1 MDLNISTMPFIII
14 VVYLIT
20 WFLKKKVFVT
30 DEARKNLPPVAAAI
44 GGGIALLLYFFAPDT
59 MGYPSIVSALETG
72 FGSGL
77 AAVGCNQV
85 YKQYRKFKDTS
96 VDDGYGDDTNTTGP
110 ISITVSP
117 VIDSSTTSNTST
129 TTDVANPSIIDDQV
143 GTTVDGTTAS
153 TTTEAMPT
161 YLSTEEEVAETA
173 IEAESMNEAAD
184 DDRVG
189 G

>member
-96 VDDGYGDDTNTTGP
+96 VDDGYGDDTNTTSP

-117 VIDSSTTSNTST
+117 VIDSGTTSNTST
-129 TTDVANPSIIDDQV
+129 ATDVVNTPVVDDQA
-143 GTTVDGTTAS
+143 GTAVDE
-153 TTTEAMPT
+153 TTTEEMPT
-161 YLSTEEEVAETA
+161 YLSTEEEAAETA

-184 DDRVG
+184 DDRMG

>member
-14 VVYLIT
+14 VVYLLT

-30 DEARKNLPPVAAAI
+30 DESRKNLPPVAAAM
-44 GGGIALLLYFFAPDT
+44 GGAIALALYFLAPET
-59 MGYPSIVSALETG
+59 MSCSSVVGALETG

-85 YKQYRKFKDTS
+85 YKQYRKFKDAS
-96 VDDGYGDDTNTTGP
+96 IDDGYGDDNTGP
-110 ISITVSP
+110 VTITVSP
-117 VIDSSTTSNTST
+117 VIDNNNTTS
-129 TTDVANPSIIDDQV
+129 
-143 GTTVDGTTAS
+143 TAS
-153 TTTEAMPT
+153 TTEIDQSAMTPAADETTSSANMDCSTNEYIPAEEEAME
-161 YLSTEEEVAETA
+161 SA
-173 IEAESMNEAAD
+173 IEAESTNDAAD